1 MTVIKCNLDPKSFLV
16 WKYKDENPKFGSQ
29 IIVSQTQQ
37 VVLLAS
43 GKLVS
48 VLDPGAHTLETANIP
63 VLENYIQD
71 KKRAFPF
78 EIWFLNKIAFT
89 EFKWGTRT
97 PINIFDPQTQLPIK
111 LGSYGSY
118 KAQIND
124 VQAFF
129 LQIVGVRT
137 EFSLTSLKEFL
148 LPHIE
153 RDTKSAIAEE
163 SAHGNVFGLTAKA
176 KKISEKIKINLN
188 ETFESY
194 GLTLG
199 DFYIQDISPI
209 EDEQLATY
217 TKALAEGAKIRVK
230 GKAIQETEA
239 GYRAERTYNTLDK
252 LAENE
257 GSTSSAFTGAGIG
270 LGAGLGLGS
279 KFMDLTTN
287 QINTNPATKSNPS
300 TIADQE
306 IQSNK
311 KTPSERITELKKLFQ
326 NDLISK
332 DEFDLKKKMIIDEL

>member
-1 MTVIKCNLDPKSFLV
+1 MPVIKCNLDPKSFLV
-16 WKYKDENPKFGSQ
+16 WKYKDENPRFGSQ

-43 GKLVS
+43 GKLVAI
-48 VLDPGAHTLETANIP
+48 LDPGAHTLETANIP
-63 VLENYIQD
+63 ILENYIQD

-78 EIWFLNKIAFT
+78 EIWFLNKITFT

-124 VQAFF
+124 VQAFL

-137 EFSLTSLKEFL
+137 EFSLTALKEFL

-163 SAHGNVFGLTAKA
+163 SAQGNVNVFGLTAKA
-176 KKISEKIKINLN
+176 KEISEKIKKNLN
-188 ETFESY
+188 ETFQSY
-194 GLTLG
+194 GLILG

-209 EDEQLATY
+209 ENEQLATY

-230 GKAIQETEA
+230 GKAIQDTEA

-257 GSTSSAFTGAGIG
+257 NSTSSAFTGAGIG

-287 QINTNPATKSNPS
+287 QMNTNPSN
-300 TIADQE
+300 IKNQE
-306 IQSNK
+306 IKPNT
-311 KTPSERITELKKLFQ
+311 KTPSERITELKELFQ

-332 DEFDLKKKMIIDEL
+332 DEFELKKKLIIDEL

>member
-1 MTVIKCNLDPKSFLV
+1 
-16 WKYKDENPKFGSQ
+16 
-29 IIVSQTQQ
+29 
-37 VVLLAS
+37 
-43 GKLVS
+43 
-48 VLDPGAHTLETANIP
+48 
-63 VLENYIQD
+63 
-71 KKRAFPF
+71 
-78 EIWFLNKIAFT
+78 
-89 EFKWGTRT
+89 
-97 PINIFDPQTQLPIK
+97 
-111 LGSYGSY
+111 
-118 KAQIND
+118 
-124 VQAFF
+124 
-129 LQIVGVRT
+129 
-137 EFSLTSLKEFL
+137 

-163 SAHGNVFGLTAKA
+163 SAQGNVFGLTAKA

-194 GLTLG
+194 GLKLG

-217 TKALAEGAKIRVK
+217 KKALAEGAKIRVK

-287 QINTNPATKSNPS
+287 QINTNPVTNSNPS
-300 TIADQE
+300 TITGQE
-306 IQSNK
+306 TQSIK